1 MTATTQLFHAMNSS
15 NQLQQLAENLP
26 KAELHLHIEGTLEPE
41 MVLRLAKK
49 NGVDLPYATAD
60 ELKRLYN
67 FKDLQSFLDLYYQAT
82 AVLQTEQDFF
92 DLTWAYMQRCQAEN
106 VVHTEIFF
114 DPQSHTS
121 RGIPFSVVM
130 DGIHHALLQA
140 EVELSISS
148 RLIMCFLRHLPAQHA
163 LDTWKT
169 AEPYLDRIHGVGLDS
184 SERDFPPRLFN
195 QVFTLA
201 HAAGLKTVAHAGEEG
216 PPAYIR
222 EALELL
228 QVSRIDHGVRITED
242 PSLLAEVAARQIPL
256 TVCPLSNTRL
266 CVYDTMAEHPIL
278 SLLEQGLRVTVNSDD
293 PAYFGGYINDNF
305 RAVIASLSPSRQ
317 QIIQLVKNS
326 FLASFLDQSI
336 KDSWIE
342 KINAMHR

>member
-1 MTATTQLFHAMNSS
+1 MNNS
-15 NQLQQLAENLP
+15 NNLEQLAEKLP

-41 MVLRLAKK
+41 MVLRLAEK

-60 ELKRLYN
+60 ELTRLYD

-92 DLTWAYMQRCQAEN
+92 DLTWAYLTQCHAEN
-106 VVHTEIFF
+106 VVHAEIFF

-121 RGIPFSVVM
+121 RGIPFSAVVE
-130 DGIHHALLQA
+130 GIHRALVQA
-140 EVELSISS
+140 EAELSISS
-148 RLIMCFLRHLPAQHA
+148 RLIMCFLRHLPAQDA
-163 LDTWKT
+163 LETWKV

-184 SERDFPPRLFN
+184 SERDFPPRLFKE
-195 QVFTLA
+195 VFALA
-201 HAAGLKTVAHAGEEG
+201 RDAGLKTVAHAGEEG

-222 EALELL
+222 EALDLL

-242 PSLLAEVAARQIPL
+242 PALLAEVVERQVPL

-266 CVYDTMAEHPIL
+266 CVYDAMEDHPIL
-278 SLLEQGLRVTVNSDD
+278 SLLDQGVRVTVNSDD
-293 PAYFGGYINDNF
+293 PAYFGGYVNNNF
-305 RAVIASLSPSRQ
+305 RAVIAALAPSRE
-317 QIIQLVKNS
+317 QIIQLAKNS
-326 FLASFLDQSI
+326 FAASFLDQHD

-342 KINAMHR
+342 RIDAYCDVASG